1 MEKLIE
7 QLKEINDEVD
17 FESADNLV
25 TGHILASFDIIQI
38 IMMLKD
44 EYDINVPPAQIVP
57 ENFNSAEAIWKM
69 VQRLQDD

>member
-7 QLKEINDEVD
+7 HLKEINDEVD